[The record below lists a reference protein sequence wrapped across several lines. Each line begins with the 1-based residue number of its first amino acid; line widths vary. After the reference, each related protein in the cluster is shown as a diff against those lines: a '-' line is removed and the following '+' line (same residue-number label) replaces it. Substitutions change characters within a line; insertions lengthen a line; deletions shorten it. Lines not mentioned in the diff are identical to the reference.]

1 MIIYYMDLT
10 IVTLKTLNHFQ
21 AIAQVTE
28 FDLDPVYFYDNIL
41 DSFLCD
47 IFNILVNTELDGI
60 VVRIV
65 KCVKLINRP

>member
-1 MIIYYMDLT
+1 MYYMDLT
-10 IVTLKTLNHFQ
+10 IVTLKTLNNLQ
-21 AIAQVTE
+21 AIAQVTA

-41 DSFLCD
+41 DSFLFY

-65 KCVKLINRP
+65 KCMKLINKP